1 MGLNRILGDRGNL
14 NDFKQTESFPYY
26 EFYKTFRD
34 FGIPH
39 EDLVEDVEKWTRELF
54 NTARYS
60 QDYIERNNAFHEL
73 EGLYKVSELEIVEDA
88 LIKLFQDEVYGAPK
102 KLFRETEDYECM
114 ESIDERSLK
123 KFLRET
129 EDYECMESI
138 DERSLK
144 KLWPAILLTAGTL
157 GSLFYLFYNN

>member
-1 MGLNRILGDRGNL
+1 MILNKLNLFPIMNFIKPLGILGFL
-14 NDFKQTESFPYY
+14 MKIY
-26 EFYKTFRD
+26 
-34 FGIPH
+34 
-39 EDLVEDVEKWTRELF
+39 VEDVEKWTRELF

-60 QDYIERNNAFHEL
+60 RDYIERNNAFYEL

-129 EDYECMESI
+129 ERMLE
-138 DERSLK
+138 
-144 KLWPAILLTAGTL
+144 WPPVLLTAGTL
-157 GSLFYLFYNN
+157 GYFIYLFYNS